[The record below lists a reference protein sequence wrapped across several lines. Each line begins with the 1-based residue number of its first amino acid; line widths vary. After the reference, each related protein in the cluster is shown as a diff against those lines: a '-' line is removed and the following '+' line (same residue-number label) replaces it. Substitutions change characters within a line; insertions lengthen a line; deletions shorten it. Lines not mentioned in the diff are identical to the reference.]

1 MWLNEDCIHKGP
13 LFLGPRS
20 CCCSRWCCDCSCC
33 CCCCKRRFRLQRLLG
48 PRGHATS
55 LTRTIPFLHFLSLSL
70 SPLSPIRHPPSL
82 TPLSKRRK
90 GIDAT
95 QDSCNRGNIL
105 WVFGESFRCFNFFFV
120 LTCLN
125 WNGDGVGGIN
135 VAKIYFFLRERGG
148 REYWL
153 FFFYFSLV
161 KENWEK
167 FAIVSIMQCIIIFVR
182 IINVGRRG
190 GCVAKPSAAE
200 L

>member
-1 MWLNEDCIHKGP
+1 MLR
-13 LFLGPRS
+13 LFLLLLL
-20 CCCSRWCCDCSCC
+20 
-33 CCCCKRRFRLQRLLG
+33 LQ
-48 PRGHATS
+48 A
-55 LTRTIPFLHFLSLSL
+55 TIPFTTATRAPGACYFAYSNDPLFALPLSL

-95 QDSCNRGNIL
+95 HDSCDRGNIL
-105 WVFGESFRCFNFFFV
+105 WVFGESFRCFNFFSV

-125 WNGDGVGGIN
+125 WKEDDVEGIN

-161 KENWEK
+161 KENWKK